1 MPPDGSVVEPDRI
14 NGPDPGLAP
23 ASDPVSD
30 RVAGEAPEPA
40 AFPGL
45 TEIFLRGLADRYI
58 GFRRKSRG
66 ERRAVR
72 MVPNSLVTDGR
83 RLRYSVSDNVG
94 AHGPESPGRP
104 PIWAVNIHGYFAG
117 GTMYWRESANLAE
130 ALGWRV
136 INPTLPGFAGSDP
149 LPWPRVSIGE
159 ISHQVIHILDTLEVE
174 RAVLLG
180 HSMGGAVA
188 VRIADAH
195 PDRVL
200 GIVYRDG
207 AATPEWKNRR
217 GAVVTVLSP
226 LMPGAANLIDLSLSV
241 VIDSPDLLIGRRLSS
256 TMKGLWPDAQQN
268 LRAFYKIMPVGSML
282 MSLDMR
288 EEVSRLRDNDI
299 PVLAEWGCFDR
310 VVTARTAQEFC
321 DLTGTRVVWVPG
333 GHSWMLPRPSGQA
346 DILRHLPAGRDFIG
360 RVTERR
366 HHLAESVSASAA
378 GDFGSAGG
386 SAAAGAAAVAATAA
400 GAGSAAAVAA
410 SLGAAVVEPIDIFR
424 RSNSS

>member
-1 MPPDGSVVEPDRI
+1 MGR
-14 NGPDPGLAP
+14 G
-23 ASDPVSD
+23 
-30 RVAGEAPEPA
+30 PEPP

-45 TEIFLRGLADRYI
+45 AETFLRGLGDRYL
-58 GFRRKSRG
+58 GFHRKSRG

-72 MVPNSLVTDGR
+72 MVPDSLVTDGR

-94 AHGPESPGRP
+94 AHGPEGPGSP
-104 PIWAVNIHGYFAG
+104 PIWAVNVHGYFAG

-149 LPWPRVSIGE
+149 LPWQRVTIGE
-159 ISHQVIHILDTLEVE
+159 ISDQVVRILDVLEVE

-188 VRIADAH
+188 VRIANAH
-195 PDRVL
+195 PERVL

-217 GAVVTVLSP
+217 GAIVALLSP
-226 LMPGAANLIDLSLSV
+226 ILPGAANLIDLTLSV
-241 VIDSPDLLIGRRLSS
+241 MMDSPDLLIGRRLSS
-256 TMKGLWPDAQQN
+256 TMRGLWPDAQQN

-288 EEVSRLRDNDI
+288 DEVARLKDNDI

-321 DLTGTRVVWVPG
+321 DLTGARVVWVPG

-346 DILRHLPAGRDFIG
+346 DILRHLTAGQEFVD
-360 RVTERR
+360 RVAERR
-366 HHLAESVSASAA
+366 LSLADASAA
-378 GDFGSAGG
+378 GADLVDADVDRAGG
-386 SAAAGAAAVAATAA
+386 ADVDRAGAAG
-400 GAGSAAAVAA
+400 GAD
-410 SLGAAVVEPIDIFR
+410 GAEGAEVEPIDIFR
-424 RSNSS
+424 RMTSG

>member
-1 MPPDGSVVEPDRI
+1 MSTDGPIAEPGRLKVPDAGRVPGSDPAAGAGLAPEPPPF
-14 NGPDPGLAP
+14 PGLA
-23 ASDPVSD
+23 
-30 RVAGEAPEPA
+30 E
-40 AFPGL
+40 
-45 TEIFLRGLADRYI
+45 TFLRGLGKRYI
-58 GFRRKSRG
+58 GFHRKSRG

-72 MVPNSLVTDGR
+72 MVPSSLITDGR

-94 AHGPESPGRP
+94 AYGPEGPGSP

-149 LPWPRVSIGE
+149 LPWPRVNIGE
-159 ISHQVIHILDTLEVE
+159 ISDQVVRILDTLEVE
-174 RAVLLG
+174 RVVLLG

-188 VRIADAH
+188 VHIADSH

-217 GAVVTVLSP
+217 GAIVAVLAP

-288 EEVSRLRDNDI
+288 KEVSRLCDNDI

-346 DILRHLPAGRDFIG
+346 DILRHLAAGREFVE
-360 RVTERR
+360 RVGERR
-366 HHLAESVSASAA
+366 LQLAESSLGSASTAV
-378 GDFGSAGG
+378 
-386 SAAAGAAAVAATAA
+386 AAAAAAV
-400 GAGSAAAVAA
+400 S
-410 SLGAAVVEPIDIFR
+410 SAVVEPIDIFR
-424 RSNSS
+424 RTTSG

>member
-1 MPPDGSVVEPDRI
+1 M
-14 NGPDPGLAP
+14 
-23 ASDPVSD
+23 
-30 RVAGEAPEPA
+30 
-40 AFPGL
+40 
-45 TEIFLRGLADRYI
+45 FLRSLGSRYV
-58 GFRRKSRG
+58 GFHRKSRG

-72 MVPNSLVTDGR
+72 MIPQSFVTDGR
-83 RLRYSVSDNVG
+83 RLRYSVSDNEG
-94 AHGPESPGRP
+94 AHGPEGPGSP

-130 ALGWRV
+130 GLGWRV

-149 LPWPRVSIGE
+149 LPWSRVNIGE
-159 ISHQVIHILDTLEVE
+159 ISDQVVRILDTLEVE

-188 VRIADAH
+188 VRIADSH
-195 PDRVL
+195 PERVL
-200 GIVYRDG
+200 GIVYRAG

-217 GAVVTVLSP
+217 GAIVALLSP
-226 LMPGAANLIDLSLSV
+226 LLPGAANLIDLTLSV

-288 EEVSRLRDNDI
+288 EEVSHLCENDI

-321 DLTGTRVVWVPG
+321 DLTGTKVVWVPG

-346 DILRHLPAGRDFIG
+346 DILRHLGAGRDFVD
-360 RVTERR
+360 RVVERR
-366 HHLAESVSASAA
+366 HELADPSSAFDPGAE
-378 GDFGSAGG
+378 GMTGPG
-386 SAAAGAAAVAATAA
+386 AAAAAVVGAGSSAAVAAA
-400 GAGSAAAVAA
+400 
-410 SLGAAVVEPIDIFR
+410 LGAAVVEPIDIFR
-424 RSNSS
+424 RTTSGSG